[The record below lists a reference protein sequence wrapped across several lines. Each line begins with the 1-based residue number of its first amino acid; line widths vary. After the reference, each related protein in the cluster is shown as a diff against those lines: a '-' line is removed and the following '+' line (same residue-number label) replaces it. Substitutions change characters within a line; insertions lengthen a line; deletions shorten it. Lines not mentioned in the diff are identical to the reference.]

1 MSSSGGKTKR
11 NLEALEG
18 DLASGRLHH
27 ALLIQGKNLTA
38 LECGALSLCRRILE
52 MDETA
57 REHPDLF
64 HLRPSGKARLI
75 TVESTRE
82 LIADLNRTASQGERK
97 VALLHET
104 DRMRREAANA
114 FLKTLEEPP
123 AGTFILLLTT
133 RPYSLLPTIRS
144 RCLQVRMDETSTELE
159 DKEWK
164 QWLDAYRAWIEL
176 AADREAIRRDR
187 AGSIFSA
194 NGLILRFR
202 AILAHKADEAWAERK
217 NTLPEGLDEKEI
229 DAMEAGV
236 RRGTRGALLASLEEN
251 TRDIVVSLAAKRG
264 EDLPGRKLAR
274 VIEALEKAAGLLEV
288 NLKEETALEYFWL
301 ASLRAWTSK

>member
-1 MSSSGGKTKR
+1 
-11 NLEALEG
+11 
-18 DLASGRLHH
+18 
-27 ALLIQGKNLTA
+27 
-38 LECGALSLCRRILE
+38 

-57 REHPDLF
+57 GEHPDLF

-82 LIADLNRTASQGERK
+82 LIADLNRTASQGEHK
-97 VALLHET
+97 VAILHEA

-123 AGTFILLLTT
+123 PGTFILLLTI

-187 AGSIFSA
+187 AGPIFAA

-217 NTLPEGLDEKEI
+217 NTLPKGLDEKEI

-236 RRGTRGALLASLEEN
+236 RRGVRRTLLAALEES
-251 TRDIVVSLAAKRG
+251 TRDLVVSLAAKRG

>member
-1 MSSSGGKTKR
+1 
-11 NLEALEG
+11 
-18 DLASGRLHH
+18 
-27 ALLIQGKNLTA
+27 
-38 LECGALSLCRRILE
+38 
-52 MDETA
+52 
-57 REHPDLF
+57 
-64 HLRPSGKARLI
+64 
-75 TVESTRE
+75 
-82 LIADLNRTASQGERK
+82 
-97 VALLHET
+97 
-104 DRMRREAANA
+104 
-114 FLKTLEEPP
+114 
-123 AGTFILLLTT
+123 
-133 RPYSLLPTIRS
+133 
-144 RCLQVRMDETSTELE
+144 MDETSTELE

-187 AGSIFSA
+187 AGPIFAA

-217 NTLPEGLDEKEI
+217 NTLPKGLDEKEI

-236 RRGTRGALLASLEEN
+236 RRGVRRTLLAALEES
-251 TRDIVVSLAAKRG
+251 TRDLVVSLAAKRG